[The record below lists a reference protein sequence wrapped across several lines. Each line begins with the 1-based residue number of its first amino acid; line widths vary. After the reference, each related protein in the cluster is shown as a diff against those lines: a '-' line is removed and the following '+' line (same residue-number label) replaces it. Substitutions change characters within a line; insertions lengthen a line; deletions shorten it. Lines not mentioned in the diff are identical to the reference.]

1 MPKLVLERPDAV
13 RVSDVP
19 GLTFDAERVEPVVG
33 DAKTSSPDKEDDDDD
48 VFYLI
53 IHGLNSHKANPNVRA
68 LSVGLAT
75 RGKRCVAFDLPGHG
89 ACDKEKG
96 DVRGIFKGKEAALE
110 RARRTLRSVGAKK
123 VVVCGS
129 SMGGA
134 LAVYC
139 ANELRSEQEFEI
151 VRVVLINPLVKMK
164 KAFPQAVLGALWA
177 LSRVTPWLEVSPRPT
192 DKIDAV
198 DENDRPDF
206 DDEAQEQCDADELTW
221 KKGVSLRTAVELY
234 DLTRHN
240 AGEKEVECGL
250 VKLSFHV
257 PILLVTGGRD
267 DVVPPGE
274 AIDRARLA
282 VSAGGKAEHIKF
294 ERAGHSLT
302 LQSRR
307 EEFFDLVAN
316 WRWA

>member
-1 MPKLVLERPDAV
+1 L
-13 RVSDVP
+13 
-19 GLTFDAERVEPVVG
+19 GFGAERVEPIVDERG
-33 DAKTSSPDKEDDDDD
+33 TSEDDDGE
-48 VFYLI
+48 FYLI
-53 IHGLNSHKANPNVRA
+53 VHGLNSHKANPNVRA

-89 ACDKEKG
+89 ACDGEKG
-96 DVRGIFKGKEAALE
+96 DARGIFKGKEAALE

-134 LAVYC
+134 LAVYF
-139 ANELRSEQEFEI
+139 ANELRTEREFEI

-192 DKIDAV
+192 DKIDAA

-250 VKLSFHV
+250 VRLSFHV
-257 PILLVTGGRD
+257 PILLITGGRD
-267 DVVPPGE
+267 DVVPPDA

-282 VSAGGKAEHIKF
+282 VSAGGKAEHVKF

-316 WRWA
+316 WRWDA